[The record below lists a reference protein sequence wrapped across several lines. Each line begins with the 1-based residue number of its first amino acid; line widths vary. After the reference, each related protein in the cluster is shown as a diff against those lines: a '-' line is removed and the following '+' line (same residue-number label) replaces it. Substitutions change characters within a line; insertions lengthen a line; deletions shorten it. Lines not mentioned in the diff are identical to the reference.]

1 MKTVL
6 LVSAS
11 EPLRP
16 KLLRALEDSSVFTAT
31 SDEEALRTLRLT
43 EMELIIKEV
52 TPPLKN
58 LAPFITRA
66 RHLCPNGVIVCVL
79 SPSSTSSEDE
89 SVAEAADFVLLQP
102 FTTRHLQALL
112 KQAEDKL
119 RLLQEVAALRSTR
132 RPVAESAHDAAAAA
146 PHASSHA
153 LTQMAKE
160 FAKALAAGF
169 DLPRVLDQFIDGVA
183 ELARP
188 SRCAIL
194 LADPA
199 TRHYRVAAYRAL
211 APHVVE
217 SLALS
222 ADGGLPRWLAT
233 E

>member
-11 EPLRP
+11 ETLRP
-16 KLLRALEDSSVFTAT
+16 KLLRALEDTSVFTAT

-43 EMELIIKEV
+43 EMELIIKEA

-58 LAPFITRA
+58 LAPFMTRA

-79 SPSSTSSEDE
+79 SPSSTNSEDE
-89 SVAEAADFVLLQP
+89 SAAEGADFVLLQP

-132 RPVAESAHDAAAAA
+132 RPVAESTHEAAGSG
-146 PHASSHA
+146 PSPSSHA

-169 DLPRVLDQFIDGVA
+169 DLP
-183 ELARP
+183 
-188 SRCAIL
+188 
-194 LADPA
+194 
-199 TRHYRVAAYRAL
+199 
-211 APHVVE
+211 
-217 SLALS
+217 
-222 ADGGLPRWLAT
+222 
-233 E
+233 